1 VSLKIKPIY
10 ACFLTIFTA
19 GFGFGIVLPVSTVVL
34 EGMRVSTPMIG
45 LTATVMFAGV
55 AIGAPLVGRSIE
67 LLGLR
72 RTLTVGVLLAG
83 LCMGSLGLWVYLPAW
98 LFARFILGIAFAAI
112 FTSAETLV
120 NRICTDQNRGK
131 VLGLY
136 AFSFSL
142 ALMIGPVGLWL
153 LKFGIWAPFLVAGG
167 ICLISSA
174 VVFVS
179 VPHLEEES
187 AGLAFDRH
195 LARRIWVSL
204 SAMLMAGFMEGAL
217 ITLIPLYTL
226 RGGFTTE
233 QTSILLFS
241 FMVGH
246 GGMPPVI
253 GALGDRIGLRRV
265 LGITYLLGAV
275 SLMAVLMFPATM
287 LLTSILVV
295 CGASVGALY
304 PLAVGLLGIELTSAE
319 LPRGNALT
327 TFCYGLGSI
336 FGPLVPALIIH
347 ITVPGSLFVVT
358 AGLYVIVLIS
368 MVFVR
373 KKKLADS

>member
-1 VSLKIKPIY
+1 MKPIY
-10 ACFLTIFTA
+10 ACFLAIFTA

-34 EGMRVSTPMIG
+34 EGMRVATPMIG
-45 LTATVMFAGV
+45 FTATVMFAGI
-55 AIGAPLVGRSIE
+55 ALGAPLVGRSIE

-72 RTLTVGVLLAG
+72 RTLTLGMLLAG
-83 LCMGSLGLWVYLPAW
+83 TCMGGLGLGVYVPVW
-98 LFARFILGIAFAAI
+98 LIMRFILGVAFASI
-112 FTSAETLV
+112 FTSAETIV
-120 NRICTDQNRGK
+120 NRICTDRNRGK

-142 ALMIGPVGLWL
+142 ALMIGPVGLWIL
-153 LKFGIWAPFLVAGG
+153 TFGVWAPFLVAGG
-167 ICLISSA
+167 ICLIAAA
-174 VVFVS
+174 VVFAS

-195 LARRIWVSL
+195 LPRRIWMSL

-217 ITLIPLYTL
+217 IALIPLYTL
-226 RGGFTTE
+226 REGFTTE

-241 FMVGH
+241 FMLGH

-253 GALGDRIGLRRV
+253 GSLGDRIGLHTV
-265 LGITYLLGAV
+265 LGITYALGVV
-275 SLMAVLMFPATM
+275 SLTTVLLLPTTM
-287 LLTSILVV
+287 LLTGILVL

-327 TFCYGLGSI
+327 TFCYGLGSTI
-336 FGPLVPALIIH
+336 GPLVPALIIH
-347 ITVPGSLFVVT
+347 FTVPGSLFAVT
-358 AGLYVIVLIS
+358 AGLYGVVLVS
-368 MVFVR
+368 MVVSGKR
-373 KKKLADS
+373 SSMS